1 MSNFSFFSRY
11 TGILCLACATDH
23 VQVGDTCE
31 HCPTGAPFEAA
42 LVPLVVLCVLLY
54 FFVVLVLLRSIK
66 SVGAG
71 KNENLLQ
78 RTKRLK
84 KVNKMF
90 GQGKIL
96 MSLVQIVASMPFVL
110 TGVSFSPFF
119 KTMASVFGIF
129 NLDILALSSAFGC
142 QYAVRFFDQF
152 IIHLMLPVCC
162 LLAIGAAVLTVRACV
177 SKTNAKE
184 QQIKINQAVSKIIV
198 MVVLLIFPGLSTRL
212 FSMFK
217 CTSFRGIEDEV
228 LLVADYSV
236 QCHQGEHAAFTIVAI
251 LFLVVYIVGIP
262 FIMFMLLW
270 RNKKHLHDVDSK
282 KHLAVKNALGG
293 LYLQYEPKYWWFE
306 LVILLNKTI
315 MCGGLVILSPGSP
328 SQVLCGVLFMMF
340 HLLVVLKL
348 SPFEHDSEDVSSVA
362 ASLGLTLIYI
372 GALMKMLED
381 VYKTLNGA
389 EQDDRVNMSYIGV
402 ALDML
407 PLVCVGVVVG
417 IVVVMDC
424 GVYACCCEKKKGKGK
439 GKGKKEKRGGETENH
454 QVKEI
459 QLSGVGG
466 SSAVVGQCK
475 KSSGA
480 KKTTILPAPMV
491 GGGACAGELLEEEE
505 PGTGK
510 RRSRGVTKKAK
521 TEVVEL

>member
-1 MSNFSFFSRY
+1 
-11 TGILCLACATDH
+11 
-23 VQVGDTCE
+23 
-31 HCPTGAPFEAA
+31 
-42 LVPLVVLCVLLY
+42 
-54 FFVVLVLLRSIK
+54 
-66 SVGAG
+66 
-71 KNENLLQ
+71 
-78 RTKRLK
+78 
-84 KVNKMF
+84 
-90 GQGKIL
+90 
-96 MSLVQIVASMPFVL
+96 
-110 TGVSFSPFF
+110 
-119 KTMASVFGIF
+119 
-129 NLDILALSSAFGC
+129 
-142 QYAVRFFDQF
+142 
-152 IIHLMLPVCC
+152 
-162 LLAIGAAVLTVRACV
+162 
-177 SKTNAKE
+177 
-184 QQIKINQAVSKIIV
+184 
-198 MVVLLIFPGLSTRL
+198 
-212 FSMFK
+212 MFK
-217 CTSFRGIEDEV
+217 CTRFRGIDDVV

-236 QCHQGEHAAFTIVAI
+236 QCHQDEHATFTVVAI
-251 LFLVVYIVGIP
+251 VFLIVYIVGIP
-262 FIMFMLLW
+262 CVMFLLLW
-270 RNKKHLHDVDSK
+270 WHRKHLHDVTST
-282 KHLAVKNALGG
+282 KHVMVKNALGG

-402 ALDML
+402 ALDTL

-459 QLSGVGG
+459 QLSGGGG

>member
-1 MSNFSFFSRY
+1 VA
-11 TGILCLACATDH
+11 I
-23 VQVGDTCE
+23 
-31 HCPTGAPFEAA
+31 
-42 LVPLVVLCVLLY
+42 VLI
-54 FFVVLVLLRSIK
+54 RTIK
-66 SVGAG
+66 SVGDVN
-71 KNENLLQ
+71 KNNLLQ
-78 RTKRLK
+78 RTNRMK

-90 GQGKIL
+90 GQGKIII
-96 MSLVQIVASMPFVL
+96 SLLQIFSSMPSVL
-110 TGVSFSPFF
+110 TGVNFSPLF
-119 KTMASVFGIF
+119 KRMANIVGVL
-129 NLDILALSSAFGC
+129 NLDVLSLSSALGC
-142 QYAVRFFDQF
+142 QYAVRFFDRF
-152 IIHLMLPVCC
+152 LIHLMLPVCC
-162 LLAIGAAVLTVRACV
+162 LLAIGAAVLTARACM
-177 SKTNAKE
+177 SNTHALEKHT
-184 QQIKINQAVSKIIV
+184 KINQAVSKIIV
-198 MVVLLIFPGLSTRL
+198 LVVLLIFPGLSTRL

-217 CTSFRGIEDEV
+217 CTRFRGIDDVV

-236 QCHQGEHAAFTIVAI
+236 QCHQDEHATFTIVAI
-251 LFLVVYIVGIP
+251 VFLIVYIVGIP
-262 FIMFMLLW
+262 FVMFLLLW
-270 RNKKHLHDVDSK
+270 WHRKHLHDVTST
-282 KHLAVKNALGG
+282 KHVMVKNALGG

-306 LVILLNKTI
+306 LMILLNKTI

-348 SPFEHDSEDVSSVA
+348 SPFENDSEDVSSVA

-402 ALDML
+402 ALDTL

-439 GKGKKEKRGGETENH
+439 GKGKGKKEKRGGETENH

-459 QLSGVGG
+459 QLGGVGG

-491 GGGACAGELLEEEE
+491 GGGACAAELLEEEE